1 MKMVSACTKMH
12 ELSAE
17 GITSRKMLM
26 PMMMMM
32 MMMMMM
38 RMVPMMRIMLMILS
52 SQQYENADAVDIY
65 DEAGA
70 DHDKDDAD
78 DDFVFPVVETVEKR
92 REPMPAMEAIY
103 LITPTESSVKVA
115 MITIIF

>member
-1 MKMVSACTKMH
+1 
-12 ELSAE
+12 
-17 GITSRKMLM
+17 
-26 PMMMMM
+26 
-32 MMMMMM
+32 MM
-38 RMVPMMRIMLMILS
+38 RMMLMMLS

-65 DEAGA
+65 DAAGA

-78 DDFVFPVVETVEKR
+78 DDGADFVFPVVETVEKR

-115 MITIIF
+115 MIIF

>member
-26 PMMMMM
+26 L
-32 MMMMMM
+32 MMMMM
-38 RMVPMMRIMLMILS
+38 RMVPMMRMMLMMLS

>member
-26 PMMMMM
+26 L
-32 MMMMMM
+32 MMMMM
-38 RMVPMMRIMLMILS
+38 RMMLMMLS

-115 MITIIF
+115 MIIF